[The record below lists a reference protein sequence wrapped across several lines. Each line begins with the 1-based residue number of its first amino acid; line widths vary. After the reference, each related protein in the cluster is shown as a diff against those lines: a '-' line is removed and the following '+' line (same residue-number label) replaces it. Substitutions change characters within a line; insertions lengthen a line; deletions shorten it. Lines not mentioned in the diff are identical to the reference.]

1 MQIEKNKRVT
11 FRTSEEQKELLAL
24 CAKAE
29 GFENVSEFLT
39 AKLFASDG
47 ICNKNNVQHK
57 RLSINEKS
65 LDERL
70 YVKVTRAEKEHILKM
85 AEKTGMKLTRY
96 ARNCCLSE
104 KIYVIEDLKGFA
116 QELNKV
122 GVNLNQIT
130 RLCNEGYIQCPDIVE
145 VKEEL
150 KKVYKELVK
159 INKKVR
165 PYR

>member
-11 FRTSEEQKELLAL
+11 FRTSEEQKELLAS
-24 CAKAE
+24 CAKSE

-70 YVKVTRAEKEHILKM
+70 YVKVTRAEKEHILEM

-116 QELNKV
+116 QELNRV
-122 GVNLNQIT
+122 GVNLNQIA
-130 RLCNEGYIQCPDIVE
+130 RLCNEGLIQCPDITE
-145 VKEEL
+145 TKDEL
-150 KKVYKELVK
+150 QKIYKELTK
-159 INKKVR
+159 LNKKVR
-165 PYR
+165 TYR